1 MLYKTKEI
9 WMIVPDE
16 AGENEA
22 KKDGWLNSWTDKVEA
37 KEERLVIDNG
47 TLGVGVHAPNKALDI
62 SKVEIKE
69 ELSPQQRA
77 AITRKKNKEAK
88 LNGNSK

>member
-1 MLYKTKEI
+1 MSYPKMLYKTKEI

-37 KEERLVIDNG
+37 KEE
-47 TLGVGVHAPNKALDI
+47 P
-62 SKVEIKE
+62 KVEIKDGIIGRIK

-77 AITRKKNKEAK
+77 AITRKKNKAK
-88 LNGNSK
+88 KHA

>member
-1 MLYKTKEI
+1 MSYPKMLYKTKEI

-37 KEERLVIDNG
+37 KEE
-47 TLGVGVHAPNKALDI
+47 P
-62 SKVEIKE
+62 KVEIKE

-77 AITRKKNKEAK
+77 AITRKKNKAK
-88 LNGNSK
+88 KNA